1 VAMGTLDSGS
11 SLLAQLTLH
20 LIGINR
26 GTGIGS
32 SHHPGSEIV
41 GGKILSTLQWDLT
54 WRLALQ
60 TNDGP
65 AARRGCVKLG
75 DQFSSSSYSS
85 IEMVMATLQLESA
98 SWSWSS
104 LRDLAA

>member
-1 VAMGTLDSGS
+1 MVGHPLDLKVDPLARITLKLVAMGALDSGS

-26 GTGIGS
+26 DTGIGNS
-32 SHHPGSEIV
+32 RHPGSEIV

-75 DQFSSSSYSS
+75 D
-85 IEMVMATLQLESA
+85 LL
-98 SWSWSS
+98 
-104 LRDLAA
+104 LLLLLH